1 MMYLAIGLLV
11 AVPVVLDAQSKS
23 VNTNTN
29 RMETMIASA
38 GKNKAIVRRLYE
50 ESFNKRNLALLDE
63 LISPEYVGAGGSRG
77 PQGFGEVAKA
87 LVAAFPDIQ
96 WKLQELL
103 AEDDK
108 VFVWWKVEG
117 KHSGVFQGIVPTGN
131 TISSDGMAVY
141 TLTDGLVTK
150 ARVFTDRL
158 NFLQQL
164 EVLPADISTLAN
176 RKNNA
181 EHVQFID
188 SFIIPKA
195 SWKEFAE
202 RVKINRSF
210 IKTLPGF
217 IEDVAYERTDEQGNI
232 HYITVAVWQNETA
245 LKQAKEAVQTE
256 YKQQGFN
263 PAEFMTRLKVTMDR
277 GIYTE
282 DLINR

>member
-1 MMYLAIGLLV
+1 
-11 AVPVVLDAQSKS
+11 
-23 VNTNTN
+23 
-29 RMETMIASA
+29 
-38 GKNKAIVRRLYE
+38 
-50 ESFNKRNLALLDE
+50 
-63 LISPEYVGAGGSRG
+63 
-77 PQGFGEVAKA
+77 
-87 LVAAFPDIQ
+87 
-96 WKLQELL
+96 
-103 AEDDK
+103 
-108 VFVWWKVEG
+108 
-117 KHSGVFQGIVPTGN
+117 
-131 TISSDGMAVY
+131 MAVY

-164 EVLPADISTLAN
+164 EVLPADISTLTN

-181 EHVQFID
+181 DHVQFID

-195 SWKEFAE
+195 AWREFAE

-217 IEDVAYERTDEQGNI
+217 IEDAAYERTDEQGNI
-232 HYITVAVWQNETA
+232 HYVTVAVWQNEAA

-263 PAEFMTRLKVTMDR
+263 PAEFMSRLKVTMDR